1 MSECA
6 CCLALLRKSH
16 CSQDA
21 APASLRCALRL
32 AERTAVRAAVQ
43 WRQRSNKRCPAATT
57 GSGRVRD
64 RGGSRPNERATRSM
78 SGTRRQ
84 QRHLHSLL
92 EGIGLLGV
100 RQRERL
106 SLSA

>member
-21 APASLRCALRL
+21 APACLCCALRL

-43 WRQRSNKRCPAATT
+43 WRLRSNKRCPAATT

-64 RGGSRPNERATRSM
+64 PGGSRPNERATRSM

-92 EGIGLLGV
+92 EGIGLLCT